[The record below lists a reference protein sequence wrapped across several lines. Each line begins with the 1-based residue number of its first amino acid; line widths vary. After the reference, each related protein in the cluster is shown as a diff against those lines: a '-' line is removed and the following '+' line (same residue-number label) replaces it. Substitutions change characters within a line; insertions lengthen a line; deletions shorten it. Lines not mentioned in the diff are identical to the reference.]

1 MSSNLEIG
9 KKPEELVAPTPQNT
23 PLANAPLTREALSR
37 PTVGTIGEEGEEDA
51 TSAALIG
58 NPALAAMVQGRLGS
72 LLGRSS
78 GYIESLPDHIKRR
91 IEGLKGVQV
100 EHSKVEAAFQKEILE
115 LEKKYAEKYRP
126 LYERRAEIVQGK
138 AEPTAEEVT
147 TGEEVDDD
155 LDEED
160 EEEEGED
167 GKPKEK
173 VSLATAQPPADAE
186 KGIPEFW
193 LTALKNHTSI
203 SDLITEA
210 DEAALRHLLDIRMTY
225 LSDTAGFKLEFVFDE
240 SKNEF
245 FAEPILTKTYYYQDE
260 VGFSGDLVYDHAE
273 GCTISWKD
281 GKDLT
286 HKVETK
292 KQRNKNTNQTRTVKR
307 TVPVESFFN
316 FFSPPKPPAD
326 EDEFEDDADLEE
338 LDSRLEL
345 DYQIGED
352 LKDRI
357 IPHAIDYFTGKALL
371 QEGLDDFD
379 DEDFDDEDDEDD
391 DDDEEDGPKR
401 YGVSAGSNMAGSQEP
416 QECKQQ

>member
-23 PLANAPLTREALSR
+23 PLTNAPITRDALSR
-37 PTVGTIGEEGEEDA
+37 PTVGTIGEEGEDEA
-51 TSAALIG
+51 AAALAS
-58 NPALAAMVQGRLGS
+58 NPALAAIMQDRLTS
-72 LLGRSS
+72 LVGRSS
-78 GYIESLPDHIKRR
+78 GYVESLPDHIKRR

-100 EHSKVEAAFQKEILE
+100 EHAKVEAAFQKEILE

-147 TGEEVDDD
+147 AGEKSDEVDDE
-155 LDEED
+155 DEED
-160 EEEEGED
+160 EEEA
-167 GKPKEK
+167 KPKT
-173 VSLATAQPPADAE
+173 SLATAQAPADAE
-186 KGIPEFW
+186 AGIPEFW

-203 SDLITEA
+203 SELITPA
-210 DEAALRHLLDIRMTY
+210 DEDALRHLLDIRMTY
-225 LSDTAGFKLEFVFDE
+225 LTDSAGFKLEFVFDAA
-240 SKNEF
+240 KNDF
-245 FAEPILTKTYYYQDE
+245 FSNSSLTKLYYYQDE

-273 GCTISWKD
+273 GCTIDWKE

-316 FFSPPKPPAD
+316 FFSPPKPPAEDEELED
-326 EDEFEDDADLEE
+326 EDALEE

-357 IPHAIDYFTGKALL
+357 IPHAVDYFTGKALL
-371 QEGLDDFD
+371 HEGLDDFD
-379 DEDFDDEDDEDD
+379 DDDFEDDDDEDD
-391 DDDEEDGPKR
+391 
-401 YGVSAGSNMAGSQEP
+401 VSY
-416 QECKQQ
+416 

>member
-1 MSSNLEIG
+1 MSSNVEIG
-9 KKPEELVAPTPQNT
+9 KKAEELVAPTPQNT
-23 PLANAPLTREALSR
+23 PMANAPLTREALSR
-37 PTVGTIGEEGEEDA
+37 PTVGTIGEEEDEDV
-51 TSAALIG
+51 SAAALAG
-58 NPALAAMVQGRLGS
+58 NPALAAIVQSRLS
-72 LLGRSS
+72 TLVGRSS
-78 GYIESLPDHIKRR
+78 GYIESLPEHIKRR

-100 EHSKVEAAFQKEILE
+100 EHAKVEAAFQKEILE

-126 LYERRAEIVQGK
+126 LYQRRAEIVQGK

-147 TGEEVDDD
+147 AGEKSDEVDDE
-155 LDEED
+155 DEED
-160 EEEEGED
+160 EDAG
-167 GKPKEK
+167 PK

-186 KGIPEFW
+186 SGIPEFW
-193 LTALKNHTSI
+193 LTALKNHASI
-203 SDLITEA
+203 SELITEA
-210 DEAALRHLLDIRMTY
+210 DEEALRHLLDVRMTY
-225 LSDTAGFKLEFVFDE
+225 LTDEAGFKLEFVFDA
-240 SKNEF
+240 SKNDF
-245 FAEPILTKTYYYQDE
+245 FSETSLTKTYYYQDE

-273 GCTISWKD
+273 GCKITWKE

-286 HKVETK
+286 HKIETK

-316 FFSPPKPPAD
+316 FFSPPKPPAED
-326 EDEFEDDADLEE
+326 EDIEDEEALEE

-357 IPHAIDYFTGKALL
+357 IPHAVDYFTGKALL
-371 QEGLDDFD
+371 HDGLDDFD
-379 DEDFDDEDDEDD
+379 DDEFDDEDDEDD
-391 DDDEEDGPKR
+391 EEEDEEDGPKR